1 MLENNTNHERD
12 EEIVKRVKDGDTES
26 FGVLIER
33 YENKI
38 KRYAKKFLSNVEDI
52 ADIVQ
57 EIFIKAFTNI
67 RSFDTDKKFSSWI
80 YRIAHNELVNVLKR
94 KDKNPLL
101 FFDPDTFFP
110 HPIAKETADKKVR
123 DKEIRKNLDKCL
135 NKLSPK
141 YRETLFLHY
150 IEELDYREIADI
162 MRIPISTVGVRLKR
176 GKKLLKS
183 ICKELSLDY

>member
-67 RSFDTDKKFSSWI
+67 RGFDTDKKFSSWI

-183 ICKELSLDY
+183 VCKELSLDY

>member
-1 MLENNTNHERD
+1 MRNNAHNEND
-12 EEIVKRVKDGDTES
+12 EDVVKRVQSGDTES
-26 FGVLIER
+26 FGILVER
-33 YENKI
+33 YEKKI
-38 KRYAKKFLSNVEDI
+38 KRYAKKFLNIEEDI

-57 EIFIKAFTNI
+57 EIFIKTFTNI
-67 RSFDTDKKFSSWI
+67 KSFDTDKKFSSWI
-80 YRIAHNELVNVLKR
+80 YRIAHNELVNVLK
-94 KDKNPLL
+94 KKEKNPLL

-110 HPIAKETADKKVR
+110 HPVAKETADKKVR

-183 ICKELSLDY
+183 ICKELGLEY